1 MRSGFATAVVRL
13 IKTLGVDLTQKE
25 RRLNGVGL
33 GMSVDVGNQLDVR
46 KRKDRMSVGLEMC

>member
-1 MRSGFATAVVRL
+1 MRSGFATTVVRL

-25 RRLNGVGL
+25 RRLNGVGS

-46 KRKDRMSVGLEMC
+46 KRKDRMSVRLEMC